1 MKLLCF
7 PIFIFFFSRFQL
19 TCSSSPFYSSHDAT
33 LCPGDQKLALLQFK
47 NTFSTSQILY
57 EDCNEEHKVPY
68 PKTDSWKEDVDC
80 CLWDGVTCEDGTGNL
95 IGLDLSCSWLYGS
108 IHSNSS
114 LFNLSHFQR
123 LNLAYNNFRESE
135 ISPKF
140 GRFSNLT
147 HLNLSTSSFL
157 GNMPL
162 DLSHLTKLVSLDL
175 SRNYGLGLN
184 TSVYKAFARN
194 LTQLRELSLY
204 FHLDLRENFGLT
216 CSLPKS
222 NRTTSLK
229 YLDLSICQF
238 TGLLPMSMGNLT
250 QITQINIQSNNF
262 SGKIPA
268 SILNLAKLEYLI
280 LEENDFRGQIPDA
293 FENLS
298 QLIYVSLGRN
308 RLIGQLPSSI
318 FNLTQLSKIDFSF
331 NQLSGP
337 FPEYASGLS
346 KLDLTNNKLQGPIP
360 RFIFQLEN
368 LASLMLSS
376 DSLSGVVEI
385 GMFSKLKNMQSLEL
399 SGNGLLSLNTSNHFN
414 FTLPSVTYLN
424 LSFYNIQEFPP
435 VLKAFANIERLD
447 LSNNKIH
454 GLVPHWFYE
463 IGKESLEY
471 LILSNNYLTKIHQ
484 FPWERIG
491 HLDFHG
497 NLLEGKLPIPP
508 FHATFFCVSRNKLT
522 GEVPSSICH
531 LEQLQVLDLSYNNLS
546 GKIPNCL
553 GDFSYDLSIL
563 NLRMNRFEGSI
574 PKSFQTI
581 LRSLNLNGNQFEG
594 SLPMSLLNCSMLEVL
609 NVGDNKLHGRFPYWF
624 V

>member
-19 TCSSSPFYSSHDAT
+19 TCSSSLFYSSHDAT

-95 IGLDLSCSWLYGS
+95 IGLDLCCSWLYGS

-114 LFNLSHFQR
+114 LSTF
-123 LNLAYNNFRESE
+123 
-135 ISPKF
+135 
-140 GRFSNLT
+140 LT
-147 HLNLSTSSFL
+147 FKGSTLPIITS
-157 GNMPL
+157 
-162 DLSHLTKLVSLDL
+162 VSL
-175 SRNYGLGLN
+175 
-184 TSVYKAFARN
+184 K
-194 LTQLRELSLY
+194 SLQSL
-204 FHLDLRENFGLT
+204 HLDLRENFGLT
-216 CSLPKS
+216 CSLPES
-222 NRTTSLK
+222 NWTTSLK
-229 YLDLSICQF
+229 YLDLRVCQF

-268 SILNLAKLEYLI
+268 SISNLAKLEYLI

-298 QLIYVSLGRN
+298 QLIYVSLRRN

-337 FPEYASGLS
+337 FLEYASRLS

-376 DSLSGVVEI
+376 NNLSGVVEI
-385 GMFSKLKNMQSLEL
+385 GMFSKLKNLQSLEL

-424 LSFYNIQEFPP
+424 LSFCNIQEFPP

-484 FPWERIG
+484 FPWERIV

-574 PKSFQTI
+574 PESFQTT
-581 LRSLNLNGNQFEG
+581 LRSLNLNGNEFKG
-594 SLPMSLLNCSMLEVL
+594 SLPMSLLNCYMLEVL
-609 NVGDNKLHGRFPYWF
+609 DVGDNKLHGRFAYWL